1 MATTAKINL
10 LSRVASLD
18 VAPTFTNY
26 SKVIIHINDDTIVE
40 VGDDTGR
47 TLEFDDPFGSQEL
60 AEQMLEKLRGYQY
73 QPMYASSALLD
84 PAAEI
89 GDGVSAKG
97 IYSGLYK
104 RTRTFNQLM
113 PADIAA
119 PHDEEINHEYKY
131 VPPQE
136 RRFNRQIDGVKATL
150 LIQAG
155 LIEAKVSKESP
166 EGQTSFS
173 WAMNDTS
180 HTWYANGRE
189 VMKVNASGLEI
200 KGKVTATE
208 GYIGNGSNGFT
219 IKASAIYNGVTSMSD
234 TSHNGV
240 YVGTDGITIGKGK
253 FKVDSSGNV
262 TASAITATGLK
273 LKGTLTFYNSD
284 GTSAGTLTAANLRQG
299 SLDGYNWSR
308 TASVS
313 YGGDMVT
320 PASYCSSS
328 AGTWNTAQSSPG
340 VIANIYAKSFHGSE
354 TSYFNVVSAYYFQ
367 HYYTGQK
374 FAPGTI
380 TVDGTSYT
388 VLMAQ

>member
-1 MATTAKINL
+1 MATTGKINL

-26 SKVIIHINDDTIVE
+26 SKVIIHINDDTAVE

-73 QPMYASSALLD
+73 QPMYASGALLD

-89 GDGVSAKG
+89 GDGVSARG

-155 LIEAKVSKESP
+155 LIEAKVSKTSP
-166 EGQTSFS
+166 DGQTSFS

-208 GYIGNGSNGFT
+208 GYIGNGVNGFT
-219 IKASAIYNGVTSMSD
+219 IKATAIYNGVTSLSD

-240 YVGTDGITIGKGK
+240 YVGTDGIAIGKGK

-313 YGGDMVT
+313 YGSGMVT
-320 PASYCSSS
+320 PASYCSSA

-340 VIANIYAKSFHGSE
+340 VIPNIYAQSFHGSG
-354 TSYFNVVSAYYFQ
+354 TSYFNSVSAYFFESYR
-367 HYYTGQK
+367 TGDK
-374 FAPGTI
+374 FAPGQI
-380 TVDGTSYT
+380 TVDGVTYT
-388 VLMAQ
+388 VLMKY